1 MCLSL
6 RYVDA
11 AGVCG
16 LTRKK
21 TCTYLSHCTI
31 IVKSTSQVKEGGNAQ
46 KAGLKAGDVIVRL
59 SGTFDEV
66 VNVAGLGIDK
76 IKSLVAGR
84 PEERL
89 VSVVLRFCACFK
101 HISSSEL
108 SQNLLKVP

>member
-1 MCLSL
+1 MQL
-6 RYVDA
+6 V
-11 AGVCG
+11 VCD
-16 LTRKK
+16 LPRKNNYA
-21 TCTYLSHCTI
+21 YLSHCTM
-31 IVKSTSQVKEGGNAQ
+31 VKSASQVKAGGNAQ

-89 VSVVLRFCACFK
+89 VSVVLCFCACFNVM
-101 HISSSEL
+101 L
-108 SQNLLKVP
+108 

>member
-1 MCLSL
+1 MCLSQ
-6 RYVDA
+6 RYVDTA
-11 AGVCG
+11 AVCG
-16 LTRKK
+16 LTQKK
-21 TCTYLSHCTI
+21 TCTYLFHCTI
-31 IVKSTSQVKEGGNAQ
+31 IKSTSQVKAGGNAQ

-89 VSVVLRFCACFK
+89 VSVVLRFCACFNAK
-101 HISSSEL
+101 CVVK
-108 SQNLLKVP
+108 LLAHLNFLKI